1 MLSEEEKKAIEFIK
15 FYQQHCLKKEKEN
28 MKQYET
34 VNDEEFVSKNLDTVL
49 NLITKLQKEN
59 KEKDEE
65 ISNLKIE
72 NNNAWEDW
80 NNLEQASYEEE
91 LRLKEKIKEKDK
103 TIDLMAEQLAGLT
116 IWNNEKEEPLI
127 LYDKEE
133 VKKYFERKVEDV
145 KNKR

>member
-59 KEKDEE
+59 ELAKEQLKKQCEIADERNDLLVKVQELQKENKEKDE
-65 ISNLKIE
+65 I
-72 NNNAWEDW
+72 
-80 NNLEQASYEEE
+80 
-91 LRLKEKIKEKDK
+91 
-103 TIDLMAEQLAGLT
+103 IDLMAVT
-116 IWNNEKEEPLI
+116 IIQRDIGKNYCEFDKKCCKCEDGSRDLKCKECI
-127 LYDKEE
+127 KQ
-133 VKKYFERKVEDV
+133 YFERKS
-145 KNKR
+145 KK

>member
-59 KEKDEE
+59 EEKDKQIDLIIEEYEYNDRINFKNFCEDELRKDSCIQDCKLCAKHYFEKLSKEKD
-65 ISNLKIE
+65 I
-72 NNNAWEDW
+72 
-80 NNLEQASYEEE
+80 
-91 LRLKEKIKEKDK
+91 
-103 TIDLMAEQLAGLT
+103 
-116 IWNNEKEEPLI
+116 
-127 LYDKEE
+127 
-133 VKKYFERKVEDV
+133 
-145 KNKR
+145 

>member
-1 MLSEEEKKAIEFIK
+1 MLSEDEKEAIEK
-15 FYQQHCLKKEKEN
+15 LK
-28 MKQYET
+28 ET
-34 VNDEEFVSKNLDTVL
+34 QDSYLKDELDLAIETVL

>member
-59 KEKDEE
+59 ELAKEQLKKQCE
-65 ISNLKIE
+65 IINE
-72 NNNAWEDW
+72 R
-80 NNLEQASYEEE
+80 NNL
-91 LRLKEKIKEKDK
+91 LVKVNRLESQ
-103 TIDLMAEQLAGLT
+103 IDLMAEYIATLD
-116 IWNNEKEEPLI
+116 IDEDICMNNKINSEWCNEDYTNCKECI
-127 LYDKEE
+127 KQ
-133 VKKYFERKVEDV
+133 YFERKVKNV